1 VTKSASYL
9 LVDII
14 SHITCSTAIY
24 AVPRRCRVYIFSPTA
39 FVLSAAACLLVYC
52 LYASLATR
60 LRAIEADLQMRLN
73 RLETLLTRVL
83 DVPAPGPSRRL
94 EHLITKLVD
103 STEQRRQHGRN
114 AMLPKPCS
122 QMTEQRRQH
131 GRNVILPKPCSQMK
145 ISSDL
150 SDRCS
155 HRTVQSANGD
165 AVPLATLKTPIGKL
179 FFPPRTVPTN
189 GPGRVSSCNQPV
201 PARPASVPQVAAII
215 GSSRGRSVELNS
227 QPRRPAAA
235 MLQASATSLP
245 GSSSSFPAQSKQFTV
260 TVEEALRMLETFE
273 PSGTLNYLKM

>member
-1 VTKSASYL
+1 M
-9 LVDII
+9 
-14 SHITCSTAIY
+14 
-24 AVPRRCRVYIFSPTA
+24 RRLDDAESDIFSPTA
-39 FVLSAAACLLVYC
+39 FVLSTAACLLVYG

-60 LRAIEADLQMRLN
+60 LRAVEADFQMRLN

-83 DVPAPGPSRRL
+83 DVPVPGPSRRL
-94 EHLITKLVD
+94 EHLITKLLD

-122 QMTEQRRQH
+122 E
-131 GRNVILPKPCSQMK
+131 IE
-145 ISSDL
+145 ISPGL

-155 HRTVQSANGD
+155 HRTGNSPRSANGD

-189 GPGRVSSCNQPV
+189 GPGRVSSCSLDTQPV
-201 PARPASVPQVAAII
+201 PARPASVPQVAASPST
-215 GSSRGRSVELNS
+215 GSSRGGSVESSS

-245 GSSSSFPAQSKQFTV
+245 GSSGSSPAQSKQFTV
-260 TVEEALRMLETFE
+260 TVEEALRMLEAFE
-273 PSGTLNYLKM
+273 PSGTLDYFIL